1 QNLTTLNSILV
12 NAAQQ
17 AAHVVASL
25 ALVQK
30 LPEHLDARHNRLLR
44 LAKAD
49 DLNLVANLDHT
60 ALNTARHNRATPRN
74 REHVLDRH
82 QERLVL
88 RTLRLRDVRVQS
100 LHQLQDRL
108 VLWRALLAVQRL
120 HRSTSDHRNA
130 GARELVLRQRLTH
143 LTRTQIHKLGIVN
156 YVA

>member
-1 QNLTTLNSILV
+1 LVLRQNVCLSLKLLVRLHRTRLAQNLTTLNSILV

-60 ALNTARHNRATPRN
+60 ALNAARHNRATARDRKSTRLN
-74 REHVLDRH
+74 SSHVKI
-82 QERLVL
+82 
-88 RTLRLRDVRVQS
+88 S
-100 LHQLQDRL
+100 Y
-108 VLWRALLAVQRL
+108 
-120 HRSTSDHRNA
+120 A
-130 GARELVLRQRLTH
+130 GFCLKKKT
-143 LTRTQIHKLGIVN
+143 
-156 YVA
+156 